1 MAWDNN
7 EEGPWGRRRP
17 SSPWKSANSNL
28 DDLINESYDKVKRMM
43 GGGRDSKDP
52 PRKYGIL
59 FLFGALLLGWAITQ
73 SFYTVQE
80 DERGV
85 VLRLGKW
92 VRTENPGL
100 HFCFYPIETVLR
112 PPVMRVNQIE
122 SGFNKNSSI
131 HLNPDETLML
141 TGDENILDV
150 NFTVLWKIKDVRSFL
165 FKVRSPEATIKVAAE
180 AAVREIIAQS
190 PRAYAQTEGRSQIN
204 KKAQKLL
211 QSIMDDYNTGVE
223 IIDVQL
229 QKVDAP
235 APVADA
241 FLDVQRARADE
252 DRLRNEA
259 EAYRNDILPRARGE
273 AQRLLEEAEGYRQSR
288 ITLAEGDAA
297 RFESLLMEYK
307 RPSHAQVMRKRLYL
321 EAMQDILP
329 NIRKIV
335 VDPKAG
341 SGILPYLP
349 LSEFTPRSGE
359 SSR

>member
-7 EEGPWGRRRP
+7 NEDGPWGRRRS

-28 DDLINESYDKVKRMM
+28 DEVMRQGQEKLRKMM
-43 GGGRDSKDP
+43 GGGGSSGHEK
-52 PRKYGIL
+52 KKGFLWIFF
-59 FLFGALLLGWAITQ
+59 FLFMVFLLTQ
-73 SFYTVQE
+73 CFYTVRE
-80 DERGV
+80 EEKGV

-92 VRTENPGL
+92 VRTEEPGL
-100 HFCFYPIETVLR
+100 HFCLYPIEKVLR

-122 SGFNKNSSI
+122 SGFTSHHNS
-131 HLNPDETLML
+131 NDDTLML

-150 NFTVLWKIKDVRSFL
+150 NFTVLWRIKNVRSFL
-165 FKVRSPEATIKVAAE
+165 FNIRSPEMTIKVAAE

-211 QSIMDDYNTGVE
+211 QSLMDDYNTGVE

-235 APVADA
+235 GPVADA

-259 EAYRNDILPRARGE
+259 EAYRNDILPKARGE

-297 RFESLLMEYK
+297 RFGSLLTEYS
-307 RPSHAQVMRKRLYL
+307 RPGFSQVMRKRIYL
-321 EAMQDILP
+321 EAMQEILP
-329 NIRKIV
+329 QVKKII
-335 VDPKAG
+335 VDSKVAHG
-341 SGILPYLP
+341 VIPYLP
-349 LSEFTPRSGE
+349 LSDLMSKEGGN
-359 SSR
+359 

>member
-1 MAWDNN
+1 MSWNN
-7 EEGPWGRRRP
+7 EEGPWGRKRP
-17 SSPWKSANSNL
+17 SPSWKSANSNL
-28 DDLINESYDKVKRMM
+28 DDMLRQGQEKLKSMMPGGGSSKGSSFM
-43 GGGRDSKDP
+43 GG
-52 PRKYGIL
+52 IAL
-59 FLFGALLLGWAITQ
+59 FLLGLWLTQ
-73 SFYTVQE
+73 CFYTVHE
-80 DERGV
+80 EEKGV

-92 VRTENPGL
+92 VRTEDPGL
-100 HFCFYPIETVLR
+100 HFCFFPIETVLR

-122 SGFNKNSSI
+122 SGFSRTNTGHTNA
-131 HLNPDETLML
+131 DETLML

-165 FKVRSPEATIKVAAE
+165 FNIRAPEATIKAAAE
-180 AAVREIIAQS
+180 AAVREIISQS

-204 KKAQKLL
+204 KKAMKLL
-211 QSIMDDYNTGVE
+211 QSMMDEYEMGVE

-235 APVADA
+235 GPVADA

-273 AQRLLEEAEGYRQSR
+273 AQRLLEEAEGYHQSR

-297 RFESLLMEYK
+297 RFESLLKEYH
-307 RPSHAQVMRKRLYL
+307 RTGTASVMRKRLYL
-321 EAMQDILP
+321 EAMQEILP
-329 NIRKIV
+329 NIKKII

-341 SGILPYLP
+341 NGIVPYLP
-349 LSEFTPRSGE
+349 LSEFKVKSGD
-359 SSR
+359 SSQ